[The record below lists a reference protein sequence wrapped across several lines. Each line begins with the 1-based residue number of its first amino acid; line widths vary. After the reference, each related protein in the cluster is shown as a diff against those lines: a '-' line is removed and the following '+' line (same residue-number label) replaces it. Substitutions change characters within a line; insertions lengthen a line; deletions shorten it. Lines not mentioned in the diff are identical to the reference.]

1 MGFGVLTFVTD
12 DGIGPVELGQAL
24 EQRGF
29 ESLFLAEHS
38 HIPVNAKT
46 PYPAGGPIPP
56 KYYCTLDPFVA
67 LTATAVATQNLILG
81 TGIALLPQRDPILT
95 AKEVASLDLVSEG
108 RFYFGVGVGWLR
120 EEIANHGV
128 DPSVRGRVSEERLR
142 AMIEIW
148 THEKAEFHGEFV
160 EFDPIYCWP
169 KPVTKPYPPLYLGG
183 GPAKFRRIARLDFPD
198 PVSGAFIG
206 SARGTAR
213 RRRSRRARHPR
224 PYGGRTGG
232 ERTRGLPR
240 SRRGS
245 CSGGV
250 ADRAPRRD
258 ASTPRQAT
266 GRLRQTGVKLKCR
279 RRFGRYRNPPA
290 QGWRSARG
298 PAVRRRGR

>member
-12 DGIGPVELGQAL
+12 DGIGPAELGQAL

-38 HIPVNAKT
+38 HIPVDAKT

-56 KYYCTLDPFVA
+56 KYYRTLDPFVA
-67 LTATAVATQNLILG
+67 LTAAAVATQNLILG

-148 THEKAEFHGEFV
+148 TNEKAEFHGEFV
-160 EFDPIYCWP
+160 NFDPIYSWP
-169 KPVTKPYPPLYLGG
+169 KPLTKPYPPLYLGG
-183 GPAKFRRIARLDFPD
+183 GPASFKRIAQLNAGWISLAPSVELLSAPLAELRAVADHDVPVIHVHMGEEAGAKELEGYRDLGVDHVLLELPTEPRDETLRRLDK
-198 PVSGAFIG
+198 
-206 SARGTAR
+206 
-213 RRRSRRARHPR
+213 
-224 PYGGRTGG
+224 
-232 ERTRGLPR
+232 LQ
-240 SRRGS
+240 
-245 CSGGV
+245 
-250 ADRAPRRD
+250 ADLA
-258 ASTPRQAT
+258 
-266 GRLRQTGVKLKCR
+266 KL
-279 RRFGRYRNPPA
+279 A
-290 QGWRSARG
+290 
-298 PAVRRRGR
+298 

>member
-38 HIPVNAKT
+38 HIPVDAKT

-56 KYYCTLDPFVA
+56 KYYRTLDPFVA
-67 LTATAVATQNLILG
+67 LTAAAVGTQKLILG

-183 GPAKFRRIARLDFPD
+183 GPASFRRIARLNAGWISLTPSAELL
-198 PVSGAFIG
+198 SGPLEEL
-206 SARGTAR
+206 
-213 RRRSRRARHPR
+213 RA
-224 PYGGRTGG
+224 
-232 ERTRGLPR
+232 
-240 SRRGS
+240 
-245 CSGGV
+245 V
-250 ADRAPRRD
+250 ADHDVPVIHVHMGEEPEAKELEGYRDLGVDHVLVELPTEPRDETLRRLD
-258 ASTPRQAT
+258 KLQADFA
-266 GRLRQTGVKLKCR
+266 KL
-279 RRFGRYRNPPA
+279 A
-290 QGWRSARG
+290 
-298 PAVRRRGR
+298 